1 VTRGDFA
8 GWNVIGLWGVPREGH
23 VISRAFGCWTR
34 MAPSLPTADVMEYLI
49 GLKQYYS
56 NTTESFAPYLVGLPT
71 PFERSHV
78 TWPLAED
85 GTDMHSRV
93 HRWVGGS
100 MSDKSYN
107 PSSDPLFFLLH
118 NYVDLI
124 FERWIRN
131 TNPVCIVFYCLF
143 AQFHLHV

>member
-1 VTRGDFA
+1 
-8 GWNVIGLWGVPREGH
+8 
-23 VISRAFGCWTR
+23 
-34 MAPSLPTADVMEYLI
+34 MEYLI
-49 GLKQYYS
+49 GLKPYYS
-56 NTTESFAPYLVGLPT
+56 NDTEAFAPYLVGLPT
-71 PFERSHV
+71 EFTRTHM
-78 TWPLAED
+78 TWPEADD

-131 TNPVCIVFYCLF
+131 NNPEGTDWPEEAPEGHHYRECLGPF
-143 AQFHLHV
+143 IRM